1 MDIKDE
7 NIIEITAE
15 LSSEFEVAKELR
27 KYPKDTVIIKNVKGY
42 DLPII
47 SGICNTRE
55 KIAKSINCE
64 VSEITQ
70 KIIEASDNPIKVD
83 KFTDFSDYNT
93 TEANLDKIPILT
105 HYKRD
110 GGKYIT
116 AGIVFARDPETGIQ
130 NASIHRMLVL
140 DDKRLGLFQEIST
153 LISKKPKN

>member
-7 NIIEITAE
+7 NIIEITTE

-83 KFTDFSDYNT
+83 KFTDFSD
-93 TEANLDKIPILT
+93 
-105 HYKRD
+105 
-110 GGKYIT
+110 
-116 AGIVFARDPETGIQ
+116 
-130 NASIHRMLVL
+130 
-140 DDKRLGLFQEIST
+140 
-153 LISKKPKN
+153 